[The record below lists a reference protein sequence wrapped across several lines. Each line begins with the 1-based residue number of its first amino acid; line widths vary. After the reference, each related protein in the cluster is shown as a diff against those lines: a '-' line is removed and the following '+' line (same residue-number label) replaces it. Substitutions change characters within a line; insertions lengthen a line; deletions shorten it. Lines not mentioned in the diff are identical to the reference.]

1 MKAPTFQ
8 YFGKWSPEGVVIR
21 DKTLERYIK
30 LEGSPTLRSGG
41 VYSKKQFGRVNV
53 PIVERL
59 INRVMRSGPGDGK
72 IGGRVIRGAKAC
84 GKKYKAYNIV
94 KKAFEHIHKVTG
106 QNPLQVLVDAI
117 VNCAPR
123 EEITRITYG
132 GITYPISVD
141 VSPLRR
147 VDIALKNIAAGAFA
161 GSFRN
166 KKPIWQ
172 CLAEEIILASKAD
185 PKSYAFAR
193 KEEIERIAK
202 GAR

>member
-1 MKAPTFQ
+1 MVEFK
-8 YFGKWSPEGVVIR
+8 YFDKWSVEGVEIK
-21 DKTLERYIK
+21 DKTLQKFIK
-30 LEGSPTLRSGG
+30 LDPTPTLRSGG
-41 VYSKKQFGRVNV
+41 LQAKRQFAKAGV

-59 INRVMRSGPGDGK
+59 INKIMRSGPGAGK
-72 IGGRVIRGAKAC
+72 IGGRVIRGAGAC

-94 KKAFEHIHKVTG
+94 KKAFEIIEQRTKK
-106 QNPLQVLVDAI
+106 NPVQVLIDAI

-123 EEITRITYG
+123 EETTRISYG
-132 GITYPISVD
+132 GITYHVAVD

-147 VDIALKNIAAGAFA
+147 IDIALRNLAAGAFA
-161 GSFRN
+161 ASFRN
-166 KKPIWQ
+166 KKRIWE
-172 CLAEEIILASKAD
+172 CLAEEIILAANAD